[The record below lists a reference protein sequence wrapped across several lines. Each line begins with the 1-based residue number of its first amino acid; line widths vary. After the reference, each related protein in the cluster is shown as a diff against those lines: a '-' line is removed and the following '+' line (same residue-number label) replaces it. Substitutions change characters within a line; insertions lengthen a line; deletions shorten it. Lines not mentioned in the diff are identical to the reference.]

1 MKLKP
6 ALAAILSAAA
16 LLASTGTHATT
27 FEIGALPV
35 SPNAPYTNVA
45 PVTGSFFDRYSFLFP
60 SVVNPVAQST
70 AFFAASPGIQNLVV
84 KLYSSAGVLLG
95 TGSQSGTAVNLD
107 SVGLV
112 AGQSY
117 YYDVT
122 GLANAA
128 TTYTFSA
135 QAVPEPG
142 TYALFIA
149 GLTAVGWVARRRR
162 VA

>member
-6 ALAAILSAAA
+6 ALAAIMSAAA

-27 FEIGALPV
+27 FDIGVLPAI
-35 SPNAPYTNVA
+35 PNAPYTNIA
-45 PVTGSFFDRYSFLFP
+45 PVTGSFFDRYNFLFP
-60 SVVNPVAQST
+60 SGPDQALAN
-70 AFFAASPGIQNLVV
+70 AFFAPSPGIQNMVV
-84 KLYSSAGVLLG
+84 KLYTSAGLLLG

>member
-6 ALAAILSAAA
+6 ALAAILSATA
-16 LLASTGTHATT
+16 LLASTGAQATT
-27 FEIGALPV
+27 FDMGTMPV
-35 SPNAPYTNVA
+35 IPNAPYTNIA
-45 PVTGSFFDRYSFLFP
+45 PVTGSFFDRYTFLFP
-60 SVVNPVAQST
+60 SGLDQALAS
-70 AFFAASPGIQNLVV
+70 ASFAATPGIQNMIVRLFT
-84 KLYSSAGVLLG
+84 SAGVLLG
-95 TGSQSGTAVNLD
+95 TGTPSGNSVSLS

-112 AGQSY
+112 SGQSY

-128 TTYTFSA
+128 TTYSFSA

-162 VA
+162 AA